1 MSISNSPT
9 PQVRVR
15 TPRRLGVV
23 QKIWRLGDRWMSTL
37 DHDPHG
43 EVGQIQIYPIETLR
57 PNETRQIQPAFSHVV
72 RRDFKPRRPFSLVR
86 CILSLIPLAIPV
98 VLVGLAWLN
107 GWGL

>member
-1 MSISNSPT
+1 MSISNSTT

-15 TPRRLGVV
+15 TPRRLGVL
-23 QKIWRLGDRWMSTL
+23 QKIWRLGDRWMSTV
-37 DHDPHG
+37 DHDPEG
-43 EVGQIQIYPIETLR
+43 PVGQIQIYPIETLR
-57 PNETRQIQPAFSHVV
+57 PNETRQIQPQVSHVV
-72 RRDFKPRRPFSLVR
+72 RREIKPRRRVSPIR